1 MDAWPME
8 ARCVIWNAE
17 HSIGTEAEYYPVLG
31 RPEFRLPRTRSAAG
45 A

>member
-1 MDAWPME
+1 ME

-17 HSIGTEAEYYPVLG
+17 HPIGTEAEYHPVLG